1 LNEALKQRLVGA
13 AVLCAVVLIMWPLVM
28 SPKREESFVIES
40 EIPPKP
46 ALPPTVIVEPEP
58 RRDVSPVGEYQD
70 KISRGASVPA
80 AKPRE
85 PQTAKTQ
92 AAKTPTV
99 KTPAPALDKDG
110 LPIAWIIQVGSFGN
124 RDNASKLKTT
134 LQKKGFR
141 AQIRLQTSGG
151 RTLSRVLVGPYV
163 DKSMAQRDSAKIA
176 NQLKLKPAIMR
187 FKP

>member
-1 LNEALKQRLVGA
+1 MNEALRQRLVGA
-13 AVLCAVVLIMWPLVM
+13 VVLCAVVLIMWPLVM

-46 ALPPTVIVEPEP
+46 ALPPTVIVEPQP
-58 RRDVSPVGEYQD
+58 QRDVSPVGEYQE

-85 PQTAKTQ
+85 SS
-92 AAKTPTV
+92 TV
-99 KTPAPALDKDG
+99 KTPKPALDKDG

-124 RDNASKLKTT
+124 RENASKLKNT

-141 AQIRLQTSGG
+141 TQIKLQTSGG

-176 NQLKLKPAIMR
+176 SQLKLKPAIMR